1 MCPRSAAGGSGACT
15 AAASSGTDARVI
27 VTGRGFSAVTCGR
40 CFLRATLT
48 DRWCV
53 GVDERTVRCTVC
65 VVAGDVDGPPALTG
79 ATRVV
84 DTGWRRADSFFVVV
98 AGAGGWYGSGGG
110 ASTEVVVGGRGGSSA
125 TAGPASHS
133 APATKTT
140 VVGTAA
146 PRAVRSRRSNDLRV
160 GPRKAPLPV
169 TIATT
174 LDATRV
180 APEFQ

>member
-1 MCPRSAAGGSGACT
+1 M
-15 AAASSGTDARVI
+15 I
-27 VTGRGFSAVTCGR
+27 VTGLGFSAVTCR
-40 CFLRATLT
+40 LCFLRTTLT
-48 DRWCV
+48 DRCCV
-53 GVDERTVRCTVC
+53 GVDAAVRCTVC
-65 VVAGDVDGPPALTG
+65 VVARVVDGPEYALTG

-84 DTGWRRADSFFVVV
+84 DAGWLGADSFFVVL

-110 ASTEVVVGGRGGSSA
+110 ASTDVVGGGRGESSA

-133 APATKTT
+133 AAPATKTK

-146 PRAVRSRRSNDLRV
+146 PWAVRSRRSNDLRV
-160 GPRKAPLPV
+160 GPAKAPLPV
-169 TIATT
+169 TIVTT

>member
-1 MCPRSAAGGSGACT
+1 M
-15 AAASSGTDARVI
+15 
-27 VTGRGFSAVTCGR
+27 TCR
-40 CFLRATLT
+40 LCFLRTTLT
-48 DRWCV
+48 DRWCA
-53 GVDERTVRCTVC
+53 GVEARAVRCTVC
-65 VVAGDVDGPPALTG
+65 VVAGDVDGPEYALTG
-79 ATRVV
+79 ATCVV
-84 DTGWRRADSFFVVV
+84 DAEWLGADSFFVVL

-125 TAGPASHS
+125 RARPASHS

-146 PRAVRSRRSNDLRV
+146 PGAVRSRRSNDLRV
-160 GPRKAPLPV
+160 SPDKAPLPV
-169 TIATT
+169 TIVTT